1 MFFDLSGVNFAA
13 VLVTGIVTIV
23 GAFFGSYLMWKLIGP
38 GVVNA
43 GVGESLGPAMLN
55 WLFDPSIKTGEK
67 IVEKREKADGTT
79 VDKEVD
85 EVLAPAEVLAL
96 RMGKVVYALIFSK
109 LGVDARKKGVLVG
122 DIQAELA
129 NPDSPF
135 SQFAGFLSPKARER
149 ALKDGDYVP
158 ILLDLIVSSPQ
169 ARDLVGKAINKFKGQ
184 SITQSAVSGPSGVGG
199 KTW

>member
-1 MFFDLSGVNFAA
+1 MFFDISGVNFAA
-13 VLVTGIVTIV
+13 VLITGIVTIV

-38 GVVNA
+38 GVVKK
-43 GVGESLGPAMLN
+43 GVGEELGPAMLN
-55 WLFDPSIKTGEK
+55 WLFEPSMKTGEK
-67 IVEKREKADGTT
+67 IKEQHEKSDGTI
-79 VDKEVD
+79 VEKEVD

-96 RMGKVVYALIFSK
+96 RMGRVVYAMIFSK

-184 SITQSAVSGPSGVGG
+184 STSTAVTSGPSGVGG
-199 KTW
+199 KLW

>member
-1 MFFDLSGVNFAA
+1 MIDVTALILTGVVAA
-13 VLVTGIVTIV
+13 V
-23 GAFFGSYLMWKLIGP
+23 ASFFGSFVMWKVIGP
-38 GVVNA
+38 RVVSK
-43 GVGESLGPAMLN
+43 GVGTSLGPAMLN
-55 WLFDPSIKTGEK
+55 WLFEPSVKTGEK
-67 IVEKREKADGTT
+67 IKVKHEKQDGTI

-85 EVLAPAEVLAL
+85 EVLAPAEILAL
-96 RMGKVVYALIFSK
+96 KMGNVIYRMTLSK
-109 LGVDARKKGVLVG
+109 MGVDGHKRAMVLG

-158 ILLDLIVSSPQ
+158 ILLDLLVSSPQ
-169 ARDLVGKAINKFKGQ
+169 AQSMLGKVLNKLKAQ
-184 SITQSAVSGPSGVGG
+184 STPGAASTGLAGVSG